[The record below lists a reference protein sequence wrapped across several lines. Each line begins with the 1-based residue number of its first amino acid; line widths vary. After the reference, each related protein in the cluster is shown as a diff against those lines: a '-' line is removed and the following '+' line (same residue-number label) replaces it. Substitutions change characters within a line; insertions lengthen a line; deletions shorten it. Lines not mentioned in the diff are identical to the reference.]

1 MSYNTKDINQLI
13 KEKNQK
19 YITAIY
25 EASATVTYVC
35 HAEITGSPIAL
46 SDAVWRITK
55 IDNSSTP
62 KKISFADFTDTF
74 NKVASSYATYTYLS

>member
-35 HAEITGSPIAL
+35 HAEITGSAVAL
-46 SDAVWRITK
+46 SDAVWRIQKIDTSGTPTK
-55 IDNSSTP
+55 ISY
-62 KKISFADFTDTF
+62 ADFSDTF
-74 NKVASSYATYTYLS
+74 DKVASSYASYTYLS

>member
-1 MSYNTKDINQLI
+1 MAYNTKDINQLI

-19 YITAIY
+19 YTTAIY

-35 HAEITGSPIAL
+35 HAVITGTPVAL

-62 KKISFADFTDTF
+62 KKISFADFSDTF
-74 NKVASSYATYTYLS
+74 DKVASSYASYTYL